1 MFLTELAE
9 PQIVV
14 IYPGRF
20 QPFHKGHAM
29 VFSRLIAKFG
39 RNNVY
44 VATSDKRNEKN
55 DDSFDER
62 YPFTFAEKAYFMQ
75 LAGVPEDRIVQAS
88 NPFQVKSVMAS
99 DRIPVSN
106 PENTVIIFAVSEK
119 DMVDDPKTGQKPYF
133 SFKPKKDGSESYY
146 QPIPKNIA
154 ETENMN
160 EHGYIMT
167 VPVFEFTVLGKPF
180 TSSTEVR
187 DLYRNSDEK
196 TRQMIIADLFGKY
209 TTEAEQI
216 MADKLMRQPTSEET
230 AEPKLPTKT
239 KLKKVKMPKI
249 VESENIDVKKQTM
262 IYKARLAHPNASSDE
277 EALALYV
284 NDKEERDIN
293 NVENEEHSLEYKVSQ
308 LQAQFQDLERSVEQ
322 LAKTKI
328 SRPKQI
334 KEIGAVGQIA
344 KKGQEKDP
352 RYSMSMTKDVKP
364 RTPYDN
370 LHAFN
375 LAEDKEL
382 FLQLR
387 EQLSM
392 LK

>member
-39 RNNVY
+39 RNNVF

-75 LAGVPEDRIVQAS
+75 LAGVPDDRIVQAS

-106 PENTVIIFAVSEK
+106 PENTIIIFAVSEK
-119 DMVDDPKTGQKPYF
+119 DMIDDPTSGQKPYF

-160 EHGYIMT
+160 LHGYIMT
-167 VPVFEFTVLGKPF
+167 VPVFEFNVLGKPF

-187 DLYRNSDEK
+187 DLYRNSDTK
-196 TRQMIIADLFGKY
+196 TRQQIITDLFGKY
-209 TTEAEQI
+209 TAEAEQI
-216 MADKLMRQPTSEET
+216 MTDKLTRQPTPEEV
-230 AEPKLPTKT
+230 AEPKLPSKT
-239 KLKKVKMPKI
+239 KLNKVKLPKVI
-249 VESENIDVKKQTM
+249 EGKNTDIKKQTL

-277 EALALYV
+277 EALALYI
-284 NDKEERDIN
+284 NDKEERDFN
-293 NVENEEHSLEYKVSQ
+293 NVEKEEHGLESKVAQ
-308 LQAQFQDLERSVEQ
+308 LQAQFQALERSVEQ
-322 LAKTKI
+322 IAKEKI
-328 SRPKQI
+328 ARPKQI

-344 KKGQEKDP
+344 KKGQKKDP
-352 RYSMSMTKDVKP
+352 RYSTSMTCDVNEK
-364 RTPYDN
+364 TPYEN
-370 LHAFN
+370 LHAFD

-382 FLQLR
+382 FLKLR
-387 EQLSM
+387 EQQSM
-392 LK
+392 L

>member
-39 RNNVY
+39 RNNVF

-55 DDSFDER
+55 DDAFDER

-75 LAGVPEDRIVQAS
+75 LAGVPDDRIVQAS

-106 PENTVIIFAVSEK
+106 PENTIIIFAVSEK
-119 DMVDDPKTGQKPYF
+119 DMIDDPTSGQKPYF

-160 EHGYIMT
+160 LHGYIMT
-167 VPVFEFTVLGKPF
+167 VPVFEFNVLGKPF

-187 DLYRNSDEK
+187 DLYRNSDTK
-196 TRQMIIADLFGKY
+196 TRQQIITDLFGKY
-209 TTEAEQI
+209 TAEAEQI
-216 MADKLMRQPTSEET
+216 MTDKLTRQPTPEEV
-230 AEPKLPTKT
+230 AEPKLPSKT
-239 KLKKVKMPKI
+239 KLNKVKLPKVI
-249 VESENIDVKKQTM
+249 EGKNTDIKKQTL

-277 EALALYV
+277 EALALYI
-284 NDKEERDIN
+284 NDKEERDFN
-293 NVENEEHSLEYKVSQ
+293 NVEKEEHGLESKVAQ
-308 LQAQFQDLERSVEQ
+308 LQAQFQALERSVEQ
-322 LAKTKI
+322 IAKEKI
-328 SRPKQI
+328 ARPKQI

-344 KKGQEKDP
+344 KKGQKKDP
-352 RYSMSMTKDVKP
+352 RYSTSMTCDVNEK
-364 RTPYDN
+364 TPYEN
-370 LHAFN
+370 LHAFD

-382 FLQLR
+382 FLKLR
-387 EQLSM
+387 EQQSM
-392 LK
+392 L

>member
-39 RNNVY
+39 RNNVF

-75 LAGVPEDRIVQAS
+75 LAGVPDDRIIQAS

-106 PENTVIIFAVSEK
+106 PENTIIIFAVSEK
-119 DMVDDPKTGQKPYF
+119 DMIDDPTSGQKPYF

-160 EHGYIMT
+160 LHGYIMT
-167 VPVFEFTVLGKPF
+167 VPVFEFNVLGNPF

-187 DLYRNSDEK
+187 DLYRNSDTK
-196 TRQMIIADLFGKY
+196 TRQQIITDLFGKY
-209 TTEAEQI
+209 TAEAEQI
-216 MADKLMRQPTSEET
+216 MTDKLTRQPTPEEV
-230 AEPKLPTKT
+230 AEPKLPSKT
-239 KLKKVKMPKI
+239 KLNKVKLPKVI
-249 VESENIDVKKQTM
+249 EGKNTDIKKQTL

-277 EALALYV
+277 EALALYI
-284 NDKEERDIN
+284 NDKEERDFN
-293 NVENEEHSLEYKVSQ
+293 NVEKEEHGLESKVAQ
-308 LQAQFQDLERSVEQ
+308 LQAQFQALERSVEQ
-322 LAKTKI
+322 IAKEKI
-328 SRPKQI
+328 ARPKQI

-344 KKGQEKDP
+344 KKGQKKDP
-352 RYSMSMTKDVKP
+352 RYSTSMTCDVNEK
-364 RTPYDN
+364 TPYEN
-370 LHAFN
+370 LHAFD

-382 FLQLR
+382 FLKLR
-387 EQLSM
+387 EQQSM
-392 LK
+392 L

>member
-39 RNNVY
+39 RNNVF

-75 LAGVPEDRIVQAS
+75 LAGVPDDRIVQAS

-106 PENTVIIFAVSEK
+106 PENTIIIFAVSEK
-119 DMVDDPKTGQKPYF
+119 DMIDDPTSGQKPYF

-160 EHGYIMT
+160 LHGYIMT
-167 VPVFEFTVLGKPF
+167 VPVFEFNVLGNPF

-187 DLYRNSDEK
+187 DLYRNSDTK
-196 TRQMIIADLFGKY
+196 TRQQIITDLFGKY
-209 TTEAEQI
+209 TAEAEQI
-216 MADKLMRQPTSEET
+216 MTDKLTRQPTPEEV
-230 AEPKLPTKT
+230 AEPKLPSKT
-239 KLKKVKMPKI
+239 KLNKVKLPKVI
-249 VESENIDVKKQTM
+249 EGKNTDIKKQTL

-277 EALALYV
+277 EALALYI
-284 NDKEERDIN
+284 NDKEERDFN
-293 NVENEEHSLEYKVSQ
+293 NVEKEEHGLESKVAQ
-308 LQAQFQDLERSVEQ
+308 LQAQFQALERSVEQ
-322 LAKTKI
+322 IAKEKI
-328 SRPKQI
+328 ARPKQI

-344 KKGQEKDP
+344 KKGQKKDP
-352 RYSMSMTKDVKP
+352 RYSTSMTCDVNEK
-364 RTPYDN
+364 TPYEN
-370 LHAFN
+370 LHAFD

-382 FLQLR
+382 FLKLR
-387 EQLSM
+387 EQQSM
-392 LK
+392 L

>member
-39 RNNVY
+39 RNNVF

-55 DDSFDER
+55 DDAFDER

-75 LAGVPEDRIVQAS
+75 LAGVPDDRIVQAS

-106 PENTVIIFAVSEK
+106 PENTIIIFAVSEK
-119 DMVDDPKTGQKPYF
+119 DMIDDPTSGQKPYF

-160 EHGYIMT
+160 LHGYIMT
-167 VPVFEFTVLGKPF
+167 VPVFEFNVLGKPF

-187 DLYRNSDEK
+187 DLYRNSDTK
-196 TRQMIIADLFGKY
+196 TRQQIITDLFGKY
-209 TTEAEQI
+209 TAEAEQI
-216 MADKLMRQPTSEET
+216 MTDKLTRQPTPEEV
-230 AEPKLPTKT
+230 AEPKLPSKT
-239 KLKKVKMPKI
+239 KLNKVKLPKVI
-249 VESENIDVKKQTM
+249 EGKNTDIKKQTL

-277 EALALYV
+277 EALALYI
-284 NDKEERDIN
+284 NDKEERDFN
-293 NVENEEHSLEYKVSQ
+293 NVEKEEHGLESKVAQ
-308 LQAQFQDLERSVEQ
+308 LQAQFQALERSVEQ
-322 LAKTKI
+322 IAKEKI
-328 SRPKQI
+328 ARPKQI

-344 KKGQEKDP
+344 KKGQKKDP
-352 RYSMSMTKDVKP
+352 RYSTSMTCDVNEK
-364 RTPYDN
+364 TPYEN
-370 LHAFN
+370 FHAFD

-382 FLQLR
+382 FLKLR
-387 EQLSM
+387 EQQSM
-392 LK
+392 L

>member
-39 RNNVY
+39 RNNVF

-55 DDSFDER
+55 DDAFDER

-75 LAGVPEDRIVQAS
+75 LAGVPDDRIVQAS

-106 PENTVIIFAVSEK
+106 PENTIIIFAVSEK
-119 DMVDDPKTGQKPYF
+119 DMIDDPTSGQKPYF

-160 EHGYIMT
+160 LHGYIMT
-167 VPVFEFTVLGKPF
+167 VPVFEFNVLGKPF

-187 DLYRNSDEK
+187 DLYRNSDTK
-196 TRQMIIADLFGKY
+196 TRQQIITDLFGKY
-209 TTEAEQI
+209 TAEAEQI
-216 MADKLMRQPTSEET
+216 MTDKLTRQPTPEEV
-230 AEPKLPTKT
+230 AEPKLPSKT
-239 KLKKVKMPKI
+239 KLNKVKLPKVI
-249 VESENIDVKKQTM
+249 EGKNTDIKKQTL

-277 EALALYV
+277 EALTLYI
-284 NDKEERDIN
+284 NDKEERDFN
-293 NVENEEHSLEYKVSQ
+293 NVEKEEHGLESKVAQ
-308 LQAQFQDLERSVEQ
+308 LQAQFQALERSVEQ
-322 LAKTKI
+322 IAKEKI
-328 SRPKQI
+328 ARPKQI

-344 KKGQEKDP
+344 KKGQKKDP
-352 RYSMSMTKDVKP
+352 RYSTSMTCDVNEK
-364 RTPYDN
+364 TPYEN
-370 LHAFN
+370 LHAFD

-382 FLQLR
+382 FLKLR
-387 EQLSM
+387 EQQSM
-392 LK
+392 L

>member
-39 RNNVY
+39 RNNVF

-55 DDSFDER
+55 DDAFDER

-75 LAGVPEDRIVQAS
+75 LAGVPDDRIVQAS

-106 PENTVIIFAVSEK
+106 PENTIIIFAVSEK
-119 DMVDDPKTGQKPYF
+119 DMIDDPTSGQKPYF

-160 EHGYIMT
+160 LHGYIMT
-167 VPVFEFTVLGKPF
+167 VPVFEFNVLGKPF

-187 DLYRNSDEK
+187 DLYRNSDTK
-196 TRQMIIADLFGKY
+196 TRQQIITDLFGKY
-209 TTEAEQI
+209 TAEAEQI
-216 MADKLMRQPTSEET
+216 MTDKLTRQPTPEEV
-230 AEPKLPTKT
+230 AEPKLPSKT
-239 KLKKVKMPKI
+239 KLNKVKLPKVI
-249 VESENIDVKKQTM
+249 EGKNTDIRKQTL

-277 EALALYV
+277 EALTLYI
-284 NDKEERDIN
+284 NDKEERDFN
-293 NVENEEHSLEYKVSQ
+293 NVEKEEHGLESKVAQ
-308 LQAQFQDLERSVEQ
+308 LQAQFQALERSVEQ
-322 LAKTKI
+322 IAKEKI
-328 SRPKQI
+328 ARPKQI

-344 KKGQEKDP
+344 KKGQKKDP
-352 RYSMSMTKDVKP
+352 RYSTSMTCDVNEK
-364 RTPYDN
+364 TPYEN
-370 LHAFN
+370 LHAFD

-382 FLQLR
+382 FLKLR
-387 EQLSM
+387 EQQSM
-392 LK
+392 L

>member
-39 RNNVY
+39 RNNVF

-55 DDSFDER
+55 DDAFDER

-75 LAGVPEDRIVQAS
+75 LAGVPDDRIVQAS

-106 PENTVIIFAVSEK
+106 PENTIIIFAVSEK
-119 DMVDDPKTGQKPYF
+119 DMIDDPTSGQKPYF

-154 ETENMN
+154 ETEDMTK
-160 EHGYIMT
+160 HGYIMT
-167 VPVFEFTVLGKPF
+167 VPVFEFDVMGKPF
-180 TSSTEVR
+180 TSSTEIR
-187 DLYRNSDEK
+187 DLYKNSDEK
-196 TRQMIIADLFGKY
+196 TRQQIIADLFGRY
-209 TTEAEQI
+209 TSEAEHI
-216 MADKLMRQPTSEET
+216 MTDKLTRQPASEEVE
-230 AEPKLPTKT
+230 EPKLPTKT
-239 KLKKVKMPKI
+239 KLKKVKLPK
-249 VESENIDVKKQTM
+249 VTENKNTDIKKQTL

-277 EALALYV
+277 EALALYI
-284 NDKEERDIN
+284 NDKEERDFN
-293 NVENEEHSLEYKVSQ
+293 NVEKEEHGLESKVAQ
-308 LQAQFQDLERSVEQ
+308 LQAQFQALERSVEQ
-322 LAKTKI
+322 IAKEKI
-328 SRPKQI
+328 ARPKQI

-344 KKGQEKDP
+344 KKGQKKDP
-352 RYSMSMTKDVKP
+352 RYSTSMTCDVNEK
-364 RTPYDN
+364 TPYEN
-370 LHAFN
+370 LHAFD

-382 FLQLR
+382 FLKLR
-387 EQLSM
+387 EQQSM
-392 LK
+392 L

>member
-29 VFSRLIAKFG
+29 VFSKLIGKFG
-39 RNNVY
+39 RNNVF
-44 VATSDKRNEKN
+44 VVTSDKKNEKN
-55 DDSFDER
+55 DDSVDER
-62 YPFTFAEKAYFMQ
+62 YPFTFSEKSYFMQ

-88 NPFQVKSVMAS
+88 NPFQTKSVMAS
-99 DRIPVSN
+99 GKIQIVS
-106 PENTVIIFAVSEK
+106 PENTIIIFVVSEK
-119 DMVDDPKTGQKPYF
+119 DMIDDPTTGQKPYF
-133 SFKPKKDGSESYY
+133 SFKHKKDGSESYY
-146 QPIPKNIA
+146 QPIPNNIA
-154 ETENMN
+154 ETEDMTK
-160 EHGYIMT
+160 HGYIMT
-167 VPVFEFTVLGKPF
+167 VPVFEFTVLDEPF

-187 DLYRNSDEK
+187 NLYKNSDHK
-196 TRQMIIADLFGKY
+196 TREQIIIDLFGRY
-209 TTEAEQI
+209 TSEAEQI
-216 MADKLMRQPTSEET
+216 MTDKLTRQPASEEVE
-230 AEPKLPTKT
+230 EPKLPTKT
-239 KLKKVKMPKI
+239 KLKKVKLPK
-249 VESENIDVKKQTM
+249 VTENKNIDIKKQSLLA
-262 IYKARLAHPNASSDE
+262 KAKLAHPLATSDE
-277 EALALYV
+277 EALALYI
-284 NDKEERDIN
+284 NDKEERDVN
-293 NVENEEHSLEYKVSQ
+293 KLEKDEHSIESKISQ
-308 LQAQFQDLERSVEQ
+308 LQAQFQALEKSVEQ

-328 SRPKQI
+328 ARPKQI

-352 RYSMSMTKDVKP
+352 RYSMSMTKDVNP

>member
-39 RNNVY
+39 RNNVF

-55 DDSFDER
+55 DDAFDER

-75 LAGVPEDRIVQAS
+75 LAGVPDDRIVQAS

-106 PENTVIIFAVSEK
+106 PENTIIIFAVSEK
-119 DMVDDPKTGQKPYF
+119 DMIDDPTSGQKPYF

-160 EHGYIMT
+160 LHGYIMT
-167 VPVFEFTVLGKPF
+167 VPVFEFNVLGKPF
-180 TSSTEVR
+180 TSSTKVR
-187 DLYRNSDEK
+187 DLYRNSDTK
-196 TRQMIIADLFGKY
+196 TRQQIITDLFGKY
-209 TTEAEQI
+209 TAEAEQI
-216 MADKLMRQPTSEET
+216 MTDKLTRQPTPEEV
-230 AEPKLPTKT
+230 AEPKLPSKT
-239 KLKKVKMPKI
+239 KLNKVKLPKVI
-249 VESENIDVKKQTM
+249 EGKNTDIKKQTL

-277 EALALYV
+277 EALALYI
-284 NDKEERDIN
+284 NDKEERDFN
-293 NVENEEHSLEYKVSQ
+293 NVEKEEHGLESKVAQ
-308 LQAQFQDLERSVEQ
+308 LQAQFQALERSVEQ
-322 LAKTKI
+322 IAKEKI
-328 SRPKQI
+328 ARPKQI

-344 KKGQEKDP
+344 KKGQKKDP
-352 RYSMSMTKDVKP
+352 RYSTSMTCDVNEK
-364 RTPYDN
+364 TPYEN
-370 LHAFN
+370 LHAFD

-382 FLQLR
+382 FLKLR
-387 EQLSM
+387 EQQSM
-392 LK
+392 L